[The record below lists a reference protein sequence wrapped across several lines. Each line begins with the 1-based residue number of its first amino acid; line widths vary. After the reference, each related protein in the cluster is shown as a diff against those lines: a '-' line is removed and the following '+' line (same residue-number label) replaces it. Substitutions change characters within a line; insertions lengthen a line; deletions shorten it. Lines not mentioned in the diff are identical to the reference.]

1 MRTGFSPL
9 CVPVVMECPF
19 DDLVKEDDPVQ
30 VIDHG
35 RPRAPGVLRTQRL
48 PAALQIRKGD
58 LDPGRST

>member
-30 VIDHG
+30 VIDLMAD
-35 RPRAPGVLRTQRL
+35 RARQESFALQRL
-48 PAALQIRKGD
+48 PAALQIRKGR
-58 LDPGRST
+58 P